1 MIEAWLAFKALPKWA
16 HGALLIAAGF
26 TAFLIWDHFDDRAAV
41 KQAEAKRE
49 AKAQPA
55 RDKAAEERVTDAA
68 RNAAQQE
75 NYREAIEAAP
85 GGELS
90 PAARALA
97 CQRLRN
103 IGRIPPACRPEG
115 GDGNEAPAD

>member
-1 MIEAWLAFKALPKWA
+1 MIQAWLAFRALPKWA
-16 HGALLIAAGF
+16 HGAILIAAAIV
-26 TAFLIWDHFDDRAAV
+26 AFLIWDHFDD
-41 KQAEAKRE
+41 KQAVQQAEQKRE
-49 AKAQPA
+49 AKAAPA
-55 RDKAAEERVTDAA
+55 REQASEERVSDAA
-68 RNAAQQE
+68 KNAVQQE
-75 NYREAIEAAP
+75 NYREAIESAP

-115 GDGNEAPAD
+115 SDGSEASTD